1 MLYLGALSV
10 RDMNREI
17 LSLGVPA
24 LLTLAI
30 DPLVS
35 IVDTAFVA
43 GLGTVPLAA
52 LGVCAA
58 IFMVAFLFSNFLSYG
73 ITPLIS
79 ESLGLSRDEE
89 ARTVSSEAILVACLI
104 GTIVMGLLWYWQ
116 SFWLGLMGAEEGE
129 LAVAAADYM
138 GIRLFAAP
146 AVFLVT
152 AGNGI
157 YRGYKD
163 TRTPL
168 YIALAVNGL
177 NLILDAILILGFG
190 WGLAGAAW
198 STLAA
203 QWLGAVG
210 FLTLGLRTGRLV
222 WVPRPR
228 LSKFFRLGWV
238 LGARTLSIVG
248 TMAVATSVAARIS
261 ADAVAAHQV
270 VTQLWFLL
278 ALLIDSL
285 AVAAQILVP
294 RRIAAQEWA
303 ELKVLTRQLWLWGL
317 VGGLVLSIATAVMI
331 LVLPEWFSQDQAVVD
346 DIRSALVL
354 VSFVLPIGGLVFVGD
369 GIFLGARR
377 FGFLALTCSVG
388 AVISA
393 YFLLVW
399 CQTLR
404 DIWAVILAFVIFRC
418 ISMFVEWRRT
428 DGRLR
433 VSNG

>member
-1 MLYLGALSV
+1 V
-10 RDMNREI
+10 RDRNREI
-17 LSLGVPA
+17 LSLAVPA

-43 GLGTVPLAA
+43 GLGTTSLAA

-58 IFMVAFLFSNFLSYG
+58 IFMVAFLLSNFLSYG

-79 ESLGLSRDEE
+79 EALGLSEEQE
-89 ARTVSSEAILVACLI
+89 ARTVSSEAMLIASLI
-104 GTIVMGLLWYWQ
+104 GTVVMGALWLWQ
-116 SFWLGLMGAEEGE
+116 PYWLGLMGAADGE
-129 LAVAAADYM
+129 LAAAASDYLE
-138 GIRLFAAP
+138 IRLFAAP

-168 YIALAVNGL
+168 YIAVVVNAVNVL
-177 NLILDAILILGFG
+177 LDGILILGLG

-198 STLAA
+198 ATLIA
-203 QWLGAVG
+203 QWLGAAAFFG
-210 FLTLGLRTGRLV
+210 LGVRSSRLV

-228 LSKFFRLGWV
+228 LSKFFRIGWV

-248 TMAVATSVAARIS
+248 TMAVATSVATRIGTHT
-261 ADAVAAHQV
+261 VAAHQV

-294 RRIAAQEWA
+294 RRMAAQEWP
-303 ELKVLTRQLWLWGL
+303 ELRALTRQLWLWGVL
-317 VGGLVLSIATAVMI
+317 GGLVLSLVTAAM
-331 LVLPEWFSQDQAVVD
+331 LFVLPEWFSQEQAVID
-346 DIRSALVL
+346 DIRSAMFLVI
-354 VSFVLPIGGLVFVGD
+354 FVLPIGGLVFVGD
-369 GIFLGARR
+369 GIFLGAKR
-377 FGFLALTCSVG
+377 FGFLAATCSIG
-388 AVISA
+388 AVVSA

-399 CQTLR
+399 CEQLR
-404 DIWAVILAFVIFRC
+404 DIWAVILAFVGFRC
-418 ISMFVEWRRT
+418 ISMLVEWRRT

-433 VSNG
+433 VPAQ